1 MLKFAVLGLCVCGVF
16 SWGSCPEF
24 KPIDNFNLTAFL
36 GTWHEIE
43 RYPNQYEILSS
54 CVVSDYKVTGEDDS
68 GTNMQID
75 MTYVRFYRSH
85 FGSLDTLYMKGDDK
99 GEFVIM
105 PQYEHSPNTF
115 ILATDYE
122 TYALEYSC
130 EVSMLFG
137 PIEMANIMSRSSTL
151 DADIIGELKQKLEDI
166 GSDTTKFQEPEHEN
180 CPGSA
185 NYNENR
191 PFKLVGFS

>member
-68 GTNMQID
+68 GKISDFMRQRIKK
-75 MTYVRFYRSH
+75 
-85 FGSLDTLYMKGDDK
+85 L
-99 GEFVIM
+99 FV
-105 PQYEHSPNTF
+105 F
-115 ILATDYE
+115 
-122 TYALEYSC
+122 
-130 EVSMLFG
+130 
-137 PIEMANIMSRSSTL
+137 NI
-151 DADIIGELKQKLEDI
+151 
-166 GSDTTKFQEPEHEN
+166 
-180 CPGSA
+180 
-185 NYNENR
+185 
-191 PFKLVGFS
+191 